1 MSIKGSV
8 DQLTTKG
15 AQGWIYSTNENAP
28 VVVEAVLHHR
38 VIGEALADSYRN
50 DLAEVGFGDGR
61 CGFTIEFSMPIEPA
75 YLPLVTVRPS
85 GGDVELPHYSNSGFT
100 DLLASLYTA
109 LPLTGRQMSVFGGL
123 WTARTDALALLNG
136 RRDLN
141 RFSDE
146 TATAL
151 ERLIVHGHVVLD
163 LPRGDPP
170 WIDGHDV
177 SDLERTLGSVF
188 FRTNVHDVLVAAFDD
203 VPVVINGSVLTES
216 QREFRQPPSGHALS
230 SPVESMAL
238 LASKGAAPTS
248 IEIVRGSHN
257 FPDFAADG
265 QARWLLPPGAASL
278 SYAAGIGAPI
288 DFVTLRENQ
297 LAIIGAGAIYRTLH
311 PSAEGCIEALAVPR
325 RRQPVRPE
333 GGRSY
338 REAPGFAG
346 RVALPNAA

>member
-1 MSIKGSV
+1 
-8 DQLTTKG
+8 
-15 AQGWIYSTNENAP
+15 
-28 VVVEAVLHHR
+28 
-38 VIGEALADSYRN
+38 
-50 DLAEVGFGDGR
+50 
-61 CGFTIEFSMPIEPA
+61 
-75 YLPLVTVRPS
+75 
-85 GGDVELPHYSNSGFT
+85 
-100 DLLASLYTA
+100 
-109 LPLTGRQMSVFGGL
+109 
-123 WTARTDALALLNG
+123 
-136 RRDLN
+136 
-141 RFSDE
+141 
-146 TATAL
+146 
-151 ERLIVHGHVVLD
+151 
-163 LPRGDPP
+163 
-170 WIDGHDV
+170 
-177 SDLERTLGSVF
+177 
-188 FRTNVHDVLVAAFDD
+188 
-203 VPVVINGSVLTES
+203 
-216 QREFRQPPSGHALS
+216 
-230 SPVESMAL
+230 MAL

-325 RRQPVRPE
+325 RRQPVRHE